1 MDKDLDIIIKQI
13 DIICKDTGIAETE
26 EFKKLLRSRVS
37 DDGTSRES
45 LESLLQKVKRLDSRV
60 ALEYGLQLSKIVRP
74 TSNRKCHKCGREI
87 QKESYCL
94 TGTQLI
100 ETRSGNNRMA
110 RIWFHE
116 GCAQM
121 AYEAARVYQMEMRE
135 AEEMAYEPDIEDF

>member
-74 TSNRKCHKCGREI
+74 TSNRTCHGQSI
-87 QKESYCL
+87 SD
-94 TGTQLI
+94 
-100 ETRSGNNRMA
+100 GND
-110 RIWFHE
+110 
-116 GCAQM
+116 GS
-121 AYEAARVYQMEMRE
+121 
-135 AEEMAYEPDIEDF
+135 